1 MLAMIELLKTY
12 FALRTNEK
20 GQDLAEYGLLIGV
33 IALIVIVGAALVGT
47 NLLTFFNNLG
57 ATIAGW

>member
-47 NLLTFFNNLG
+47 NLLAFFNNLG

>member
-12 FALRTNEK
+12 FSLRTNEK

-47 NLLTFFNNLG
+47 NLLTFFNGL
-57 ATIAGW
+57 ATTIAGW